1 MEIQSASLS
10 EKAAL
15 GQGYNVEEEEFCGQ
29 CVRGDVE
36 FAGNQQSQLT
46 FDRSMSEN
54 AAASELGFDVGVKAR
69 YGLFSGSVAAKFAS
83 ESSSSDYSDVTIYS
97 HVISFKN
104 AKFRFPGL
112 PDGLT
117 PEGKAA
123 RGTSEGTFVGE
134 NWPITCGHEY
144 VSQITLGAK
153 LLISVKVEFATRE
166 DKQAFSGEVN
176 FQGPPVEVEASLRMA
191 SQRFGKTASLSL
203 SAFQLG
209 GDVRKLSEV
218 FGTDPGGAPLLVA
231 SLENPSAVLAAL
243 NAAVKYGREQFTD
256 QVNPQLPLDSPG
268 GPAQLSYLTSPW
280 AELGLFSVPPV
291 IEDGVRLARRTI
303 SDEFEKNARY
313 MQRVNRILGGPV
325 RLSPRQLEHFKTLQR
340 AVGRNLSLI
349 QEAANVCY
357 TDFQRA
363 PGKVSE
369 VIDQLKDFTPEDFD
383 VRPES
388 FAQWWDMRNL
398 PHMQIRDRDAL
409 QDIAA
414 PLISDFVDFDAIE
427 DQGLALQQK
436 LGQMDGDYP
445 TGVSAQMFNSS
456 AWSVMAESKITGLS
470 LSCAGD
476 EDPDDF
482 GPLRFTPRLQTFSS
496 WACHKLDMDL
506 GPVAGL
512 PDLAKL
518 SIQNTRV
525 EDVGPLAG
533 LTKLKEI
540 NLEGPVADLS
550 PLSGL
555 VKLRELSITGAQ
567 VSDVAPLSALQDL
580 RSVILTGSPVASA
593 APLLG
598 LSKLRGFDIGSVR
611 NPVESL
617 KELTA
622 AARFAT
628 FGSQATQLR
637 VQQRP
642 VSGIAETIPA
652 AEAVWTRRAETN
664 LFDSLTTGPTLD
676 GEIAGIGAFTGVQT
690 SEDITVIM
698 FLHRRAG
705 TTVRYLAQVA
715 DDGSSAGGMITRNGT
730 LVGECVIQ
738 PA

>member
-1 MEIQSASLS
+1 MS
-10 EKAAL
+10 EKASL
-15 GQGYNVEEEEFCGQ
+15 GQGYNVEAEEFCGQ
-29 CVRGDVE
+29 CVRGGME

-46 FDRSMSEN
+46 FDRSMSED
-54 AAASELGFDVGVKAR
+54 AAASELGFEVGVKAR
-69 YGLFSGSVAAKFAS
+69 YGLFSGSVAATFAS
-83 ESSSSDYSDVTIYS
+83 ESASSDYSDVTIYS

-112 PDGLT
+112 DTGLT
-117 PEGKAA
+117 PEGQAA
-123 RGTSEGTFVGE
+123 RGTSGGTFVGE

-153 LLISVKVEFATRE
+153 LLVAVKVEFATRE

-231 SLENPSAVLAAL
+231 SLQNPEAVLAAL

-256 QVNPQLPLDSPG
+256 QVDPEMPLDSPG

-291 IEDGVRLARRTI
+291 IGDGVRLARRLI

-313 MQRVNRILGGPV
+313 MRRVSRILNGPV
-325 RLSPRQLEHFKTLQR
+325 RLSPRQLEHFKNLQR
-340 AVGRNLSLI
+340 TVGRNLSLI

-357 TDFQRA
+357 TDFARA
-363 PGKVSE
+363 AGKVAE
-369 VIDQLKDFTPEDFD
+369 VIEQLQDFTPEEFD

-398 PHMQIRDRDAL
+398 PQMQVKDRDAL

-414 PLISDFVDFDAIE
+414 PLIADFVDFNAIE

-436 LGQMDGDYP
+436 LALMDGGYP
-445 TGVSAQMFNSS
+445 TGVSAQMFNSN
-456 AWSVMAESKITGLS
+456 AWSVMAESKITALS

-476 EDPDDF
+476 EDPEDF
-482 GPLRFTPRLQTFSS
+482 RPLRFTPRLQSLSS

-518 SIQNTRV
+518 SIGNTRV

-533 LTKLKEI
+533 LAQLKEI
-540 NLEGPVADLS
+540 TLEGPVTDLS
-550 PLSGL
+550 PLRGL
-555 VKLRELSITGAQ
+555 VKLREISITGAGITDL
-567 VSDVAPLSALQDL
+567 SPLAALQDL
-580 RSVILTGSPVASA
+580 RSVILTGSPVSTV

-598 LSKLRGFDIGSVR
+598 LPKLRGFEVGSVR
-611 NPVESL
+611 APVESMA
-617 KELTA
+617 ELA
-622 AARFAT
+622 AVPRFAT
-628 FGSQATQLR
+628 FASQAARLL
-637 VQQRP
+637 VQERP

-652 AEAVWTRRAETN
+652 ADVVWTRRGTSN
-664 LFDSLTTGPTLD
+664 LFDTLTTGPTFD
-676 GEIAGIGAFTGVQT
+676 GEVAGTGAFTGVQ
-690 SEDITVIM
+690 SNEDVTVIM

-705 TTVRYLAQVA
+705 TTVRYFAQLSENRTDA
-715 DDGSSAGGMITRNGT
+715 NGMVIRNGT
-730 LVGECVIQ
+730 LTGECLVR